1 MFYIMCT
8 YRTSNISHRSSY
20 LLTDDLTGLFGINTS
35 TQMLLYSKTMP
46 YLEIILGGMFI
57 CYDFQHRIVQNAV
70 SSGISKFKILLS
82 KVIVYY
88 IAEKSQSRSTGLG
101 LSIVK
106 LLTEQMNGEVN
117 AFFYENNLDIQI
129 ELNRYIN

>member
-1 MFYIMCT
+1 MCT

-20 LLTDDLTGLFGINTS
+20 LPTDDLTGLFGINTF
-35 TQMLLYSKTMP
+35 TQMLLYSKTMR
-46 YLEIILGGMFI
+46 YLEIILGEMFI
-57 CYDFQHRIVQNAV
+57 CYDFQYRIVQNAV
-70 SSGISKFKILLS
+70 SSGIIKFKILLS

-88 IAEKSQSRSTGLG
+88 IAEKSQSRYTGLG
-101 LSIVK
+101 LFIVK

>member
-1 MFYIMCT
+1 
-8 YRTSNISHRSSY
+8 
-20 LLTDDLTGLFGINTS
+20 
-35 TQMLLYSKTMP
+35 MLLYSKTMP

>member
-8 YRTSNISHRSSY
+8 YRTSNISHRYSY
-20 LLTDDLTGLFGINTS
+20 LLTDDLTGLFGINIS

-46 YLEIILGGMFI
+46 YLEIILGEMFI

-70 SSGISKFKILLS
+70 SSGIIKFKILLS

-101 LSIVK
+101 LFIVK

>member
-1 MFYIMCT
+1 
-8 YRTSNISHRSSY
+8 
-20 LLTDDLTGLFGINTS
+20 
-35 TQMLLYSKTMP
+35 MLLYSKTMP

-88 IAEKSQSRSTGLG
+88 IAEKS
-101 LSIVK
+101 
-106 LLTEQMNGEVN
+106 
-117 AFFYENNLDIQI
+117 
-129 ELNRYIN
+129 

>member
-1 MFYIMCT
+1 MCT
-8 YRTSNISHRSSY
+8 YRTSNISHRY

-46 YLEIILGGMFI
+46 YLEIILDGMFI
-57 CYDFQHRIVQNAV
+57 YYDFQHRIVQNAV

-101 LSIVK
+101 LSIIK